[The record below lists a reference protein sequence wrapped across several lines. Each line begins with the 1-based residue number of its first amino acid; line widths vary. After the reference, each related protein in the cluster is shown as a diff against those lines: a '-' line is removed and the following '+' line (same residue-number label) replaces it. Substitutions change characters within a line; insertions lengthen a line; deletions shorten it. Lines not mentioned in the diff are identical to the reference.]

1 MKARRIVWV
10 TGKGTPLMATTEPL
24 LSRRILIMAA
34 DGFEQSELEVPLE
47 RLQDA
52 GAEIDI
58 ASLEMGDIT
67 GWDEDDW
74 GDEIEVNLKISDV
87 HIDNYDALILPGGQI
102 NPDLLRVDDDA
113 VALIRDFAATGKP
126 VAAICHAPWL
136 LIEAGLAKGRR
147 LTCYK
152 SIRTD
157 VANAGA
163 EVVDEAV
170 VIDGNIITSRCPDDL
185 PAFCDAIVEAL
196 QDKS

>member
-1 MKARRIVWV
+1 
-10 TGKGTPLMATTEPL
+10 MADAEPL
-24 LSRRILIMAA
+24 SSRRILIVAT

-52 GAEIDI
+52 GADIDI
-58 ASLEMGDIT
+58 ASIEMGDIA
-67 GWDEDDW
+67 GWEEDDW
-74 GDEIEVNLKISDV
+74 GDDIEVDLKISDV
-87 HIDNYDALILPGGQI
+87 NIDDYDALILPGGQI
-102 NPDLLRVDDDA
+102 NPDLLRVDKDA

-147 LTCYK
+147 LTSYK

-170 VIDGNIITSRCPDDL
+170 VVDGNIITSRCPDDL
-185 PAFCDAIVEAL
+185 EAFCDAIVQMLVDERATT
-196 QDKS
+196 

>member
-1 MKARRIVWV
+1 
-10 TGKGTPLMATTEPL
+10 MADTEPL
-24 LSRRILIMAA
+24 STRRILIVAA

-58 ASLEMGDIT
+58 ASIEKGDIT

-74 GDEIEVNLKISDV
+74 GDEIEVDLKIADV
-87 HIDNYDALILPGGQI
+87 DIDDYDALILPGGQI
-102 NPDLLRVDDDA
+102 NPDLLRVEENA
-113 VALIRDFAATGKP
+113 IALIRDFAASGKP

-147 LTCYK
+147 LTGYK

-157 VANAGA
+157 LANAGA
-163 EVVDEAV
+163 TLVDEAV
-170 VIDGNIITSRCPDDL
+170 VIDGNLITSRCPDDL
-185 PAFCDAIVEAL
+185 PAFCDAIIDALVEDDA
-196 QDKS
+196 DAA

>member
-1 MKARRIVWV
+1 M
-10 TGKGTPLMATTEPL
+10 TETEPL
-24 LSRRILIMAA
+24 SSRRILIMAA

-52 GAEIDI
+52 GADIDI
-58 ASLEMGDIT
+58 ASIEMGDIT

-74 GDEIEVNLKISDV
+74 GDEIEVDLKISDV
-87 HIDNYDALILPGGQI
+87 KIDDYDALVLPGGQI
-102 NPDLLRVDDDA
+102 NPDLLRVQADA
-113 VALIRDFAATGKP
+113 IALIRDFADAGKP

-147 LTCYK
+147 LTSYK

-163 EVVDEAV
+163 DVVDEAV

-185 PAFCDAIVEAL
+185 EAFCDAIVVMLAETDA
-196 QDKS
+196 SS

>member
-1 MKARRIVWV
+1 MADAQ
-10 TGKGTPLMATTEPL
+10 PLS
-24 LSRRILIMAA
+24 SRRILIVAT

-52 GAEIDI
+52 GADIDI
-58 ASLEMGDIT
+58 ASIEMGYIT
-67 GWDEDDW
+67 GWHEDDW
-74 GDEIEVNLKISDV
+74 GDDIEVDLKISDV
-87 HIDNYDALILPGGQI
+87 KIEDYDALVLPGGQI
-102 NPDLLRVDDDA
+102 NPDVLRVDKDA

-136 LIEAGLAKGRR
+136 LVEAGLAEGRR
-147 LTCYK
+147 LTSYK

-163 EVVDEAV
+163 DVVDEAV

-185 PAFCDAIVEAL
+185 EAFCDAIVQMLVDEGVPT
-196 QDKS
+196 

>member
-1 MKARRIVWV
+1 MANAV
-10 TGKGTPLMATTEPL
+10 PLT
-24 LSRRILIMAA
+24 SRRILIMAA

-52 GAEIDI
+52 GAYIDI
-58 ASLEMGDIT
+58 ASIEMGDIT

-74 GDEIEVNLKISDV
+74 GDEIEVDVKISDV
-87 HIDNYDALILPGGQI
+87 DIDDFDALILPGGQI
-102 NPDLLRVDDDA
+102 NPDLLRVNEAA
-113 VALIRDFAATGKP
+113 VSLIRDFAATGKP

-136 LIEAGLAKGRR
+136 LIEAGLVNGRR

-163 EVVDEAV
+163 TVVDEAV
-170 VIDGNIITSRCPDDL
+170 VVDGNIITSRCPDDL
-185 PAFCDAIVEAL
+185 PAFCDAIIEAL
-196 QDKS
+196 ATSEVSA

>member
-1 MKARRIVWV
+1 
-10 TGKGTPLMATTEPL
+10 MATTEPL
-24 LSRRILIMAA
+24 SSWRILIMAA

-52 GAEIDI
+52 GAKIDI

-74 GDEIEVNLKISDV
+74 GDEIEVDLKISDV

>member
-74 GDEIEVNLKISDV
+74 GDEIEVDLKISDV

-126 VAAICHAPWL
+126 IAAICHAPWL

>member
-52 GAEIDI
+52 GAKIDI

-74 GDEIEVNLKISDV
+74 GDEIEVDLKISDV

>member
-1 MKARRIVWV
+1 
-10 TGKGTPLMATTEPL
+10 MATTEPL

-58 ASLEMGDIT
+58 ASLEMGDIS

-74 GDEIEVNLKISDV
+74 GDEIEVDLKISDV

>member
-1 MKARRIVWV
+1 
-10 TGKGTPLMATTEPL
+10 MADAEPL
-24 LSRRILIMAA
+24 ASRRILIVATN
-34 DGFEQSELEVPLE
+34 GFEQSELEVPLE

-52 GAEIDI
+52 GADIDI
-58 ASLEMGDIT
+58 ASIDLGDIT

-74 GDEIEVNLKISDV
+74 CDDIEVDLKISDV
-87 HIDNYDALILPGGQI
+87 KIEDYDALVLPGGQI
-102 NPDLLRVDDDA
+102 NPDLLRVEEDA
-113 VALIRDFAATGKP
+113 VSLIRDFAATGKP

-147 LTCYK
+147 LTSYK

-170 VIDGNIITSRCPDDL
+170 VVDGNIITSRYPDDL
-185 PAFCDAIVEAL
+185 EPFCDAIVQML
-196 QDKS
+196 VDDDVST